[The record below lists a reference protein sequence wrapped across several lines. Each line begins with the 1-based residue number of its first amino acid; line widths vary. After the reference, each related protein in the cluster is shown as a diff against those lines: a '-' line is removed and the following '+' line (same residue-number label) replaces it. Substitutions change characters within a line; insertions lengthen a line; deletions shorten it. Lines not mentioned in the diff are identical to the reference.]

1 MAKFWFQYKVIAKA
15 FINAMNYELGDL
27 LFNEEQRTAWK
38 ILFDQVTNM
47 REKMA
52 TTKQLDDEEKK
63 LLQDTWG
70 VVKRNPKFGND
81 VLLKY
86 LTIFIRLYIH

>member
-1 MAKFWFQYKVIAKA
+1 MDE
-15 FINAMNYELGDL
+15 ELGD

-38 ILFDQVTNM
+38 ILFEQVTNM
-47 REKMA
+47 RERMA
-52 TTKQLDDEEKK
+52 ATKPLSDQEKK
-63 LLQDTWG
+63 LIQDTWG

-86 LTIFIRLYIH
+86 YTI

>member
-1 MAKFWFQYKVIAKA
+1 MGE
-15 FINAMNYELGDL
+15 ELGD

-38 ILFDQVTNM
+38 ILFDQVANM

-52 TTKQLDDEEKK
+52 ATKPLSDEDKK
-63 LLQDTWG
+63 LIQDTWG
-70 VVKRNPKFGND
+70 IVKRNQKFGND

-86 LTIFIRLYIH
+86 LT